1 VWVAIF
7 SVPKKSHFRDNF
19 DLAAAMSLAVAI
31 VNLFWRHKNDIF
43 AWMQRKEHQG
53 REWIDH
59 TDTDTQSPR
68 ICVSDRY
75 FPY

>member
-7 SVPKKSHFRDNF
+7 SVLIISRFLDNF
-19 DLAAAMSLAVAI
+19 GLAAAMSLTVAI

-43 AWMQRKEHQG
+43 AWMQRKERQG